1 MEPDLTERYND
12 GLVPAPRLE
21 AEPRRL
27 RPPAWMPTPAQAQF
41 ARRNM
46 KRNLLVITGIL
57 ILIGSFIDWLAR

>member
-1 MEPDLTERYND
+1 MEPGLTERYND

-41 ARRNM
+41 ARRNT

-57 ILIGSFIDWLAR
+57 ILIGSFIDWLTR

>member
-1 MEPDLTERYND
+1 MQPDLTERYND
-12 GLVPAPRLE
+12 GVVPAPRLE

-41 ARRNM
+41 ARRTL

-57 ILIGSFIDWLAR
+57 ILIGSLINWLTR